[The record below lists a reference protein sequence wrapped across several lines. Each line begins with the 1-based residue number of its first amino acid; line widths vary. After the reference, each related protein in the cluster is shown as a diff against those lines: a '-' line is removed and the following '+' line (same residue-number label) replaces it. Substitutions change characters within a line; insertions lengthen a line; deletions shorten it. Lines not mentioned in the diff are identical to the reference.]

1 MSLIVDFFRTVLF
14 IPLFNALVLLY
25 EYLGDFGLA
34 VVALTL
40 VIRFVLYPLS
50 AKATKAQKRLA
61 ELQPRIEEIRAK
73 FKKDRT
79 KLAEATMEL
88 YKKEKVNP
96 FASFLP
102 LLLQL
107 PVMIALYQLFWK
119 GFNGDKLNLLYS
131 FISRPEVINTTLLN
145 LVDLAKTSLPLAV
158 LAGLTQFIQVKQTIP
173 QKKQT
178 AKTQTGDFSSIMQKQ
193 MLFIF
198 PVIIVIIGM
207 RMPSAV
213 ALYLVVSNLFSIAQY
228 WWMNRND
235 KKEKALA
242 NANAQ

>member
-131 FISRPEVINTTLLN
+131 FISRPEVINTTLL
-145 LVDLAKTSLPLAV
+145 
-158 LAGLTQFIQVKQTIP
+158 
-173 QKKQT
+173 
-178 AKTQTGDFSSIMQKQ
+178 
-193 MLFIF
+193 
-198 PVIIVIIGM
+198 
-207 RMPSAV
+207 
-213 ALYLVVSNLFSIAQY
+213 
-228 WWMNRND
+228 
-235 KKEKALA
+235 
-242 NANAQ
+242 

>member
-1 MSLIVDFFRTVLF
+1 MSIIVDFFRTVLF

-34 VVALTL
+34 VIVLTL
-40 VIRFVLYPLS
+40 LIRLVLYPLS
-50 AKATKAQKRLA
+50 AKATKAQKRLS
-61 ELQPRIEEIRAK
+61 ELQPKVQEIQAK
-73 FKKDRT
+73 FKGNRT

-88 YKKEKVNP
+88 YKKEKINP
-96 FASFLP
+96 FATFLP

-107 PVMIALYQLFWK
+107 PVMIALYQLFWR

-131 FISRPEVINTTLLN
+131 FIAQPEAINTTFLN

-158 LAGLTQFIQVKQTIP
+158 LAGLTQFIQVKQTMA
-173 QKKQT
+173 QKKQNPK
-178 AKTQTGDFSSIMQKQ
+178 APSGDFSSIMQKQ

-198 PVIIVIIGM
+198 PVIIVVIGM

-213 ALYLVVSNLFSIAQY
+213 ALYLVVSNIFSIAQY
-228 WWMNRND
+228 WWMSRND

-242 NANAQ
+242 NANA